1 MKSAHLALAV
11 AGALALCEVGLRLAG
26 PLPSL
31 RTSPRPFEAADYPSV
46 KAIGPDPPGCVEQ
59 DINQPAPVAWRWTAG
74 EVTAPPLKVLVVG
87 DSVALGRGVKPR
99 DSWAALLAERL
110 ANAQDQPV
118 EVFNAA
124 VNASG
129 YCGAIRM
136 VHHHHAHQAFDRV
149 VVGLFA
155 DDLEQRAVVLNDG
168 EVYANPEVLPGA
180 VGWLSTHSYVFNAI
194 WLQVLRRALAENEDG
209 LPAQF
214 IGAGRT
220 VPQETMANLRDSI
233 LGISKYRPIF
243 LLNPPAGMVHCADA
257 QASSD
262 CRWLSADMN
271 KMAAVLEGS
280 GVLWV
285 DNRSL
290 FDDEAIR
297 TTLPVEQD
305 WYRRVGRLPVHPNG
319 DGHRLIAEA
328 VPETWLLSSPSNGSG
343 G

>member
-1 MKSAHLALAV
+1 MKPAHLALVIA
-11 AGALALCEVGLRLAG
+11 AALVMFEVGLRLTG

-31 RTSPRPFEAADYPSV
+31 RAVPRPFEAAAYPSV
-46 KAIGPDPPGCVEQ
+46 KALGPDPPGCVEQ
-59 DINQPAPVAWRWTAG
+59 DTNQPAQVAWRWTVG
-74 EVTAPPLKVLVVG
+74 EGPASPLKMLVVG
-87 DSVALGRGVKPR
+87 DSVALGRGVEPMH
-99 DSWAALLAERL
+99 SWAAVLAERL
-110 ANAQDQPV
+110 AGAQDRPV

-136 VHHHHAHQAFDRV
+136 VHHHHAHQEFDRV

-155 DDLEQRAVVLNDG
+155 DDLEQRAVVLNEG
-168 EVYANPEVLPGA
+168 EVYANPEVIPGA
-180 VGWLSTHSYVFNAI
+180 VGWMSTHSYAFNAI

-220 VPQETMANLRDSI
+220 VPQETMVNIRDSI

-243 LLNPPAGMVHCADA
+243 LLNPPAGMARCADA

-271 KMAAVLEGS
+271 AMASVLEET
-280 GVLWV
+280 GVFWV
-285 DNRSL
+285 DNRGL
-290 FDDEAIR
+290 FDDETTR
-297 TTLPVEQD
+297 TTLPVEQG
-305 WYRRVGRLPVHPNG
+305 WYNQVGRLPVHPNG
-319 DGHRLIAEA
+319 VGHRMIAET
-328 VPETWLLSSPSNGSG
+328 VPVTWLLSSTLSGSDG
-343 G
+343 